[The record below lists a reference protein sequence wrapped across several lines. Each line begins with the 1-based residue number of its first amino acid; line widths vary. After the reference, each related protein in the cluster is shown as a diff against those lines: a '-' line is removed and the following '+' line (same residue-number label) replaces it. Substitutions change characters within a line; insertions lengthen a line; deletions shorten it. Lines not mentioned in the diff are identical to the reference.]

1 MLTQT
6 KPVQNAVQYNTTDIQ
21 TIQLALLDAIEHAEA
36 RGDLNLAVIY
46 AKLLRTRIDP
56 ALKKGFGL

>member
-6 KPVQNAVQYNTTDIQ
+6 QPTVQYNTTDIQ

-46 AKLLRTRIDP
+46 AKLLR
-56 ALKKGFGL
+56 FEV

>member
-6 KPVQNAVQYNTTDIQ
+6 RPTTQYNTTEVQ
-21 TIQLALLDAIEHAEA
+21 TVQLALLDAIEHAEA

-46 AKLLRTRIDP
+46 AKLLRSKVDP
-56 ALKKGFGL
+56 ALKLGYGL